1 MNTRRGEV
9 VRSVGCGWYGLFLI
23 AAARNN
29 VVSRHRCMALGRRME
44 IIASLGASS
53 ATLKALKS
61 RKTSLIEHVACME
74 KKKNIY
80 RMLVWQT

>member
-1 MNTRRGEV
+1 
-9 VRSVGCGWYGLFLI
+9 
-23 AAARNN
+23 
-29 VVSRHRCMALGRRME
+29 MALGRRME